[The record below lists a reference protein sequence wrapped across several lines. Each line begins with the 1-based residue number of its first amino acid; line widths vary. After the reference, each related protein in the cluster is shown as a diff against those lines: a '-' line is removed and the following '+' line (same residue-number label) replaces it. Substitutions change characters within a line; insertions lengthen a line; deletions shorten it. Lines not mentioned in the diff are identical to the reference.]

1 VGHRISGTGA
11 DAAYRVGGHEH
22 EHAIHVAGHGRPTG
36 VSSGTRAGRGEH
48 VGLRRD
54 PRLLPV
60 QRRVR
65 GGGPAVNG
73 AGRALSR
80 APNGASHVLNDACQ
94 VRNRPSQLVT
104 VSHLGSDH
112 A

>member
-48 VGLRRD
+48 VGLRLE
-54 PRLLPV
+54 PRGCCLFCA
-60 QRRVR
+60 
-65 GGGPAVNG
+65 GPGEA
-73 AGRALSR
+73 A
-80 APNGASHVLNDACQ
+80 
-94 VRNRPSQLVT
+94 RP
-104 VSHLGSDH
+104 
-112 A
+112 